1 MEYDRRAESGERS
14 AGDPRTRDVS
24 DVPGGAVRDCGYTRR
39 FDRSYVPPPRT
50 GRRGR
55 TRTAAHGEPRFA
67 PLSPKGTRA
76 ATRRTPGRRGAQRRR
91 DPTVCW
97 GGRDVRA
104 TTQTR
109 IIPRNLQRPVH
120 PRHTVTT
127 AASTAWLVWL
137 HLRAHRGENLS
148 VILTVIDDLASV
160 GCASRYIGATQSR
173 ERNLNVQRWPFA
185 IYAMTMRNKL
195 VTALQVAPI
204 CPVLEPPFPQ
214 CSSTCEGSVSS
225 HEKLSEP

>member
-1 MEYDRRAESGERS
+1 M
-14 AGDPRTRDVS
+14 
-24 DVPGGAVRDCGYTRR
+24 
-39 FDRSYVPPPRT
+39 
-50 GRRGR
+50 
-55 TRTAAHGEPRFA
+55 
-67 PLSPKGTRA
+67 
-76 ATRRTPGRRGAQRRR
+76 
-91 DPTVCW
+91 
-97 GGRDVRA
+97 
-104 TTQTR
+104 
-109 IIPRNLQRPVH
+109 
-120 PRHTVTT
+120 
-127 AASTAWLVWL
+127 
-137 HLRAHRGENLS
+137 
-148 VILTVIDDLASV
+148 ILTVIDDLASV